1 LPGGCLYSREVNAE
15 FNWWLLIVGLVIGAG
30 LVWLILADSSR
41 REVDITTRERAGE
54 ARWIGTELRRVGRR
68 ISDEEV
74 EDVLELHASYLGA
87 PPPDDPLSDEAA
99 DEWTA
104 PAAAARRLGPTTDQ
118 PSGASDQAAT
128 PARLSPPSADISRSR

>member
-1 LPGGCLYSREVNAE
+1 VNAE

-30 LVWLILADSSR
+30 LVWLILADGSR
-41 REVDITTRERAGE
+41 REVDVTTRERAGE

-87 PPPDDPLSDEAA
+87 PPPDDPLANEVG
-99 DEWTA
+99 DEWA
-104 PAAAARRLGPTTDQ
+104 KPAAVPRPLGPATDQ
-118 PSGASDQAAT
+118 PSGAPDQAAT
-128 PARLSPPSADISRSR
+128 PARLRPPSADVSRSR